1 MSKAKTKKRK
11 HYKPFER
18 PRLASCVK
26 DARPRWLIMEP
37 APLAAVCA
45 VCCAFIVLLI
55 QLIRQLGGA
64 ALSPGTVTVSVGLSF
79 VVSYTLVGCFIY
91 YVLRVVDREIWSRQR
106 AEAEAA
112 KAREREARE
121 AAMEAAMEAA
131 ATVSPESETPT
142 YEGES

>member
-1 MSKAKTKKRK
+1 MSKTHLKKQK
-11 HYKPFER
+11 QFKDFER
-18 PRLASCVK
+18 PRLAPCIK

-37 APLAAVCA
+37 APLAALFA

-55 QLIRQLGGA
+55 QIIRQLSGV
-64 ALSPGTVTVSVGLSF
+64 ALSPGAVIISVGLSF

-106 AEAEAA
+106 AEAAAA
-112 KAREREARE
+112 KAREKEARE

-131 ATVSPESETPT
+131 ATVSPEVEATT